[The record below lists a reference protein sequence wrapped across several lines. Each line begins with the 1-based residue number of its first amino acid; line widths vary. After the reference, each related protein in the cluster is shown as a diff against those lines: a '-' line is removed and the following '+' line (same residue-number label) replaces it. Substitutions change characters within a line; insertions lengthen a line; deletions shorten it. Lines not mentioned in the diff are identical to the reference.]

1 MRPPPTTAEYLV
13 SWALRAPAHPALREE
28 GTEVTYSQLCGM
40 VIQAVH
46 LLRRHG
52 VKRGDRVAVAGPG
65 FGIQLVVLLAAEGLG
80 ASTLSF
86 QAEGDPD
93 IDFVLSHAEW
103 VIARVPQVVPAPARF
118 IALDDA
124 FLRELRQPVS
134 ELDGL
139 WAPLEAHEIQ
149 RISRTSG
156 STGRSKFMPLSRRA
170 QEYWV
175 SGSLDVKRYTP
186 DTRLL
191 ICGPLVMNVAFTRS
205 STCLRSGG
213 LVMAGSGAWL
223 PQLAPTDLWG
233 LPVQIERLL
242 HEAPPDW
249 RSAQPVPVST
259 VGGVLSPALRQR
271 LREVFHAEPVS
282 RYGNNETG
290 VICDDL
296 DAGGTGVMR
305 HGVEVRILDAEGRDQ
320 PRGVWGR
327 IAVRTPSMAEGYID
341 LPAETAQSFQNGWFI
356 SADVGALVAS
366 RRLRLA
372 GRQDDLVNIAGIKM
386 PATQI
391 EDALRAGGEVRDCAV
406 VAVNLQGGEVTVGV
420 ALVLA
425 PGATAAQAQARLK
438 GLLRLDAET
447 LARMLVL
454 PELPLMHTGKVD
466 RMALQRMFQSQG

>member
-1 MRPPPTTAEYLV
+1 VRPPPTTAEYLV

-28 GTEVTYSQLCGM
+28 GTEVSYSQLCGM
-40 VIQAVH
+40 VIQAAH
-46 LLRRHG
+46 QLRRLG
-52 VKRGDRVAVAGPG
+52 VKRGDRVAVGGPG
-65 FGIQLVVLLAAEGLG
+65 FGLQLIVLLAAEGIG
-80 ASTLSF
+80 ACTLSF

-93 IDFVLSHAEW
+93 IDFVLTHAEW
-103 VIARVPQVVPAPARF
+103 VIARVPQTMSASVRF

-134 ELDGL
+134 ELEGI
-139 WAPLEAHEIQ
+139 WSPLEAHEIQ

-156 STGRSKFMPLSRRA
+156 SSGRSKFMPLSRRA

-175 SGSLDVKRYTP
+175 SGSQDVKRYTP

-213 LVMAGSGAWL
+213 LVMAGPGARL
-223 PQLAPTDLWG
+223 PQFAPTDVWG
-233 LPVQIERLL
+233 LPVQIERMLND
-242 HEAPPDW
+242 APAGW

-259 VGGVLSPALRQR
+259 VGGVLTPGLRQR
-271 LREVFHAEPVS
+271 VREVFHAEPVS

-296 DAGGTGVMR
+296 DAAGTGIMR
-305 HGVEVRILDAEGRDQ
+305 HGVDVRILDDQ
-320 PRGVWGR
+320 GHELPRGVWGR

-341 LPAETAQSFQNGWFI
+341 LPEEAARSFQDGWFI
-356 SADVGALVAS
+356 TADVGALIAS
-366 RRLRLA
+366 RVLRLA

-386 PATQI
+386 PAAQI

-406 VAVNLQGGEVTVGV
+406 VSVNLQGGEVTVGV

-425 PGATAAQAQARLK
+425 PGVTAAQAQARLQ
-438 GLLRLDAET
+438 GVLRLDASA

-466 RMALQRMFQSQG
+466 RMALQRLFQAQA